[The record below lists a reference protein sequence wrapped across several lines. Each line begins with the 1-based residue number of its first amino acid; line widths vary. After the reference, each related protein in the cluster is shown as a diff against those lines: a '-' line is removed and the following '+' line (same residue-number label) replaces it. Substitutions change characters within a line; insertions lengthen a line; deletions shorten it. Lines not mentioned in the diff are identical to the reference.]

1 MIELNSTYSMGEV
14 LNLANKYTD
23 IDKAVITVLFAT
35 DWTIKRNVTLQR
47 EVLCVCNE
55 GASLNETFVRWT
67 QYIDFRANGDY
78 RIRMYD
84 GDYFNDDI
92 HLAYKS
98 FKDDCK
104 ANHTRFE
111 CDIEADEEYFDICCE
126 ATSSYPHLLKA

>member
-1 MIELNSTYSMGEV
+1 MIELNSTYTMREV
-14 LNLANKYTD
+14 LNLANKHTD

-35 DWTIKRNVTLQR
+35 DWTIKRNASLQR
-47 EVLCVCNE
+47 EVLCVCDNE
-55 GASLNETFVRWT
+55 GGNKTFVWWT

-78 RIRMYD
+78 RIRMYN

-104 ANHTRFE
+104 ASHTRFE
-111 CDIEADEEYFDICCE
+111 CKIELDDEHFDICCE
-126 ATSSYPHLLKA
+126 ATSSYPHLLKS